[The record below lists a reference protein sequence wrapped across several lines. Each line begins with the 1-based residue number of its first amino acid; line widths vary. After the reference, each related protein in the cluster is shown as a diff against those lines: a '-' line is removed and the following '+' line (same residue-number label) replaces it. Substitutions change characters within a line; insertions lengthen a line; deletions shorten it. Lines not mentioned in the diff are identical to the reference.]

1 MSLVPCATPT
11 AEDRYTRL
19 AIHLRNVQRY
29 LPKNEQLA
37 IGAVFTDA
45 VSYDQIQERLK
56 IKLAVI
62 LTPELLHENTA
73 VLYMTQVLLRH
84 FPDLMDK
91 DIEFS
96 LRGSEPVRVHG
107 LFFKAQ
113 SPVFT
118 AAFSNYQ
125 EALLKRYTL
134 SADVSENTF
143 KRFLDLVETGK
154 AKHIDGDTVQELYML
169 ADMYLLPKVK
179 TLCQKFLTG
188 VLENTPSAANLL
200 NIWIFADEM
209 NDHELERVCGSICY
223 EKSFELGSVQATLEV
238 LERACIHRIFRMMS
252 MCQDSLESLL
262 KSAVDAADF
271 LSVISFTA
279 QGHDPEMQKYCLDLC
294 KRKNA
299 SVEEWDAT
307 VQGSVKS
314 IVELLEIATL
324 REFSIVKL
332 RCNRSLNKAL
342 SMTADAV
349 DFLAVLAYA
358 EKTHD
363 LHLREMC
370 FINSLK
376 KPDRLRHELSF
387 PTIDPD
393 LQQRCLGLYENKHES
408 IETVLKLLE
417 VATRHQFPKL
427 KDKCHEVL
435 KWALN
440 ASTDAADFVAVLA
453 FADRMHDLDLKEI
466 CLKCSLKKPDSLLVQ
481 LPFPNLVK
489 HRRGI
494 EANSTLTLNIRYFD
508 AEGLMD
514 VLSSYPIQTLSIS
527 GSWNESEQ
535 RTELRLAAIAEAL
548 KENKSLKML
557 YLNDHPFSYNSSL
570 KLAAA
575 LQVNTT
581 LLELNLQ
588 SNGIQPEGA
597 KAIAQAV
604 EDNKTLERLDLG
616 HNRIGDEGAIA
627 FAETLKKNK
636 ALKKLGLSHNKIGD
650 PGAKAL
656 AKSMVE
662 NTTLETLFLDNNKIQ
677 QAGAKELHDVKK
689 NIKL

>member
-29 LPKNEQLA
+29 LPENEKLVIA
-37 IGAVFTDA
+37 AAFTEA
-45 VSYDQIQERLK
+45 VSYDQIQERLR

-73 VLYMTQVLLRH
+73 LLYMTQVLLRH

-107 LFFKAQ
+107 LLFKAQ
-113 SPVFT
+113 SPVFV

-125 EALLKRYTL
+125 EALLNRYTL
-134 SADVSENTF
+134 SANVSENVF

-154 AKHIDGDTVQELYML
+154 AKHIDCETVQELYML

-188 VLENTPSAANLL
+188 VLENTPSAANFLD
-200 NIWIFADEM
+200 IWIFADEM

-223 EKSFELGSVQATLEV
+223 EKSFEMGSVQATLEV

-252 MCQDSLESLL
+252 VCQDALESLL
-262 KSAVDAADF
+262 KSSVDAADF

-299 SVEEWDAT
+299 SIEEWDAT
-307 VQGSVKS
+307 VQGSVKT

-332 RCNRSLNKAL
+332 RCTRSLSNAL
-342 SMTADAV
+342 SMTEDAV

-358 EKTHD
+358 DKTHD

-370 FINSLK
+370 FINSLN
-376 KPDRLRHELSF
+376 KPARLRNELPF
-387 PTIDPD
+387 PNIDPD
-393 LQQRCLGLYENKHES
+393 LQQRCLGLYENKHEG

-417 VATRHQFPKL
+417 VATRYQFPKL

-435 KWALN
+435 KRALN
-440 ASTDAADFVAVLA
+440 ASVDATDFLAVLA

-489 HRRGI
+489 YRRGI
-494 EANSTLTLNIRYFD
+494 EDNSTLTLNMRCFD
-508 AEGLMD
+508 AEGLIEI
-514 VLSSYPIQTLSIS
+514 LSSYPIQTLSIS
-527 GSWNESEQ
+527 CAWDEPDH
-535 RTELRLAAIAEAL
+535 RTEPKIAAIAKAL
-548 KENKSLKML
+548 KENKSLKTL
-557 YLNDHPFSYNSSL
+557 YLEGHSFSSGSGV

-581 LLELNLQ
+581 LLELNL
-588 SNGIQPEGA
+588 NIKPEGA
-597 KAIAQAV
+597 RAIARAL
-604 EDNKTLERLDLG
+604 EDNKTLERLDLS

-627 FAETLKKNK
+627 FAEALKKNK
-636 ALKKLGLSHNKIGD
+636 SLKKLGLSHNKIGD
-650 PGAKAL
+650 PGVKAL
-656 AKSMVE
+656 AKSLLE
-662 NTTLETLFLDNNKIQ
+662 NTTLETLFLGNNKIQ
-677 QAGAKELHDVKK
+677 QAGTKELIDPRIKK
-689 NIKL
+689 